1 MTIVFRYL
9 TFEVWKNFIGLLLIL
24 TLVLSSNELANWLS
38 DVAAGDLSI
47 DYVFK
52 ILLYSLPDLF
62 GTIIPIAAFLSVIFA
77 MGRLWSDSEM
87 IILWAS
93 GYTWKKLISVLL
105 CTSVCISILVG
116 FISLWLL
123 PRANLLREETINQGE
138 ANSIMNVTV
147 PGRFQAVDSGKL
159 VFYVEDKDDE
169 YLNDIF
175 IAQLPTSGDDEQWRV
190 IVAKK
195 AKIKYSFESSGLLI
209 TLLDGTRYVGTPG
222 DVDYTEVEF
231 SEYRQLY
238 HPGDTSV
245 IRHNRVKLTSELLSS
260 KNLGEYMEFEVRLA
274 KSISV
279 IILLFISLALSR
291 LDPRKGRFI
300 KLFPAVIIYV
310 LYFNLITISSR
321 QVASGNWPVWLG
333 TWWVHMIF
341 LAAGFLWLLK
351 ESGTLHRIRKR

>member
-1 MTIVFRYL
+1 M
-9 TFEVWKNFIGLLLIL
+9 IL

-62 GTIIPIAAFLSVIFA
+62 GTIIPIASFLSVIFA
-77 MGRLWSDSEM
+77 IGRLWSDSEM
-87 IILWAS
+87 IVLWAS
-93 GYTWKKLISVLL
+93 GYTWKKLVLTL
-105 CTSVCISILVG
+105 LFTATCISIIVG

-123 PRANLLREETINQGE
+123 PRANLLRDETINQGE

-169 YLNDIF
+169 YLKDIF
-175 IAQLPTSGDDEQWRV
+175 IAQMPAVNADEQWRV

-209 TLLDGTRYVGTPG
+209 TLLNGTRYVGIPG
-222 DVDYTEVEF
+222 KTDYTEVEF
-231 SEYRQLY
+231 AEYRQLY
-238 HPGDTSV
+238 QPEDTSIV
-245 IRHNRVKLTSELLSS
+245 HHNRVKLSGDLLAS
-260 KNLGEYMEFEVRLA
+260 NNVGEYMEFATRLA
-274 KSISV
+274 KPISV
-279 IILLFISLALSR
+279 VVLLFISLALSR

-310 LYFNLITISSR
+310 VYFNLITISSR
-321 QVASGNWPVWLG
+321 QVAAGNWPLWLG
-333 TWWVHMIF
+333 TWWVHVVF
-341 LAAGFLWLLK
+341 LLIGIIWLLK
-351 ESGTLHRIRKR
+351 ESGTLRRILKR